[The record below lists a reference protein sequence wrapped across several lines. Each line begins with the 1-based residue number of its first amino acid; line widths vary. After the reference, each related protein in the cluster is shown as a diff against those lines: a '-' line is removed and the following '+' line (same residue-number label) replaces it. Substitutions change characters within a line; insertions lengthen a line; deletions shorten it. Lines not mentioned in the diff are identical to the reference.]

1 MPTLRLKKRPQ
12 IRQNAQQKIHSTVL
26 LQKLRDDLT
35 GTILEKCRLTPRKAL
50 LILYLYFT
58 GNYSASKIARE
69 VQVDVK
75 TAYLFT
81 RKAREQAK
89 FFQEL
94 VDSLRSR

>member
-1 MPTLRLKKRPQ
+1 
-12 IRQNAQQKIHSTVL
+12 
-26 LQKLRDDLT
+26 LT
-35 GTILEKCRLTPRKAL
+35 RTILEKCRVTPRKAL
-50 LILYLYFT
+50 LYLYFT

-89 FFQEL
+89 FFQER
-94 VDSLRSR
+94 VDSLGSR